1 MMVEAALGEIEHVQ
15 DVLHARALV
24 SILIEELLRRLH
36 VILGGGHGAELGKG
50 VRQKRLRAG
59 AEGAELAQGRGRG
72 VRVQLMLGEL
82 LKDLLDRAMTEEEV
96 QAIEDK
102 YIKHFDEDKILKIIH
117 DSKVEKGF
125 IKD

>member
-1 MMVEAALGEIEHVQ
+1 MSLKDMIHEIE
-15 DVLHARALV
+15 DA
-24 SILIEELLRRLH
+24 SEELLVPKKDDH
-36 VILGGGHGAELGKG
+36 VAS
-50 VRQKRLRAG
+50 
-59 AEGAELAQGRGRG
+59 
-72 VRVQLMLGEL
+72 EL

-125 IKD
+125 IKE

>member
-1 MMVEAALGEIEHVQ
+1 MSIKDMIHEIE
-15 DVLHARALV
+15 DAL
-24 SILIEELLRRLH
+24 EELLVPKKDDH
-36 VILGGGHGAELGKG
+36 VAH
-50 VRQKRLRAG
+50 
-59 AEGAELAQGRGRG
+59 
-72 VRVQLMLGEL
+72 EL

-125 IKD
+125 IKE

>member
-1 MMVEAALGEIEHVQ
+1 MSIKDMIHEIE
-15 DVLHARALV
+15 DA
-24 SILIEELLRRLH
+24 SEELLVHKKDDH
-36 VILGGGHGAELGKG
+36 VAH
-50 VRQKRLRAG
+50 
-59 AEGAELAQGRGRG
+59 
-72 VRVQLMLGEL
+72 EL

-125 IKD
+125 IKE